1 VAWLTAGQVHE
12 AVVVLELLLGAMPND
27 EAILYNL
34 GMAHSDLGDLT
45 RAEDLLRQCLA
56 INPDHTNARVALGVA
71 LLRQGRI
78 DDAAPV
84 LERAVADAPDNSWA
98 HRNLA
103 GVRQREGRLETAIE
117 HLRSAVALNPRD
129 ERSWAGLG
137 QALEETGETTE
148 ADEAYKRAIELA
160 GFGDIAD
167 AAQKARSRI
176 AQARF
181 RANSAGIARM
191 DAVMYCL
198 AALQRF
204 AGMAPTEVQQVVAE
218 IATIGTQGLD
228 VNNPERTH
236 PVRSLN
242 DRFTG
247 LQLVSYLYV
256 GMQQLSP
263 AADVGFDLSREY
275 AMAQDLLVRQEHTDN
290 GSD

>member
-1 VAWLTAGQVHE
+1 M
-12 AVVVLELLLGAMPND
+12 VLELLLGAMPNEED
-27 EAILYNL
+27 ILYNL

-45 RAEDLLRQCLA
+45 RAEDLLRQCLE
-56 INPDHTNARVALGVA
+56 INPDHTNARVAL
-71 LLRQGRI
+71 LRQGRT
-78 DDAAPV
+78 DVAAPV
-84 LERAVADAPDNSWA
+84 LERAVADAPDNPWA

-103 GVRQREGRLETAIE
+103 GVRQREGKFETAID

-137 QALEETGETTE
+137 QALEETGEIAE

-176 AQARF
+176 AQATF
-181 RANSAGIARM
+181 RANGAGVERM

-204 AGMAPTEVQQVVAE
+204 AAMAPAEVQQVVAE
-218 IATIGTQGLD
+218 IATVGTQGLD

-236 PVRSLN
+236 PVRSL
-242 DRFTG
+242 DARFTG

-263 AADVGFDLSREY
+263 GADVGFDLAREY
-275 AMAQDLLVRQEHTDN
+275 QAAQSLY
-290 GSD
+290 GSGSA